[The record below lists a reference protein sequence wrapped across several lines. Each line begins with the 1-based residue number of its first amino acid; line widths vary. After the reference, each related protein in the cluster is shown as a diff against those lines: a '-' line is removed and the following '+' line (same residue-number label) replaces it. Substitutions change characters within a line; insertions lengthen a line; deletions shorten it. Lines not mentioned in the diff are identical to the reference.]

1 MKRLWDASVLI
12 AIGTDAAYPGD
23 SQGEGLHHDLGLL
36 VEAGL
41 TPLQAIQS
49 ATQIASIIVEGNKEW
64 GTIEPGK
71 MANLLV
77 IDGKPDY
84 DIRDTRRITA
94 IVCRGNMLDREKL
107 KFRPA
112 STDFIVVGTA
122 LSQ

>member
-1 MKRLWDASVLI
+1 M
-12 AIGTDAAYPGD
+12 YPGD
-23 SQGEGLHHDLGLL
+23 SQGEGLHHDLELL
-36 VEAGL
+36 VEAPL

-49 ATQIASIIVEGNKEW
+49 ATQNASIIVEGNKEW